1 MMVRLMIPLIQ
12 SDKLKLCLDIRRN
25 IEIGILIQIGI
36 IILTIAKVTD
46 SKLMMML
53 NMLLNKIR
61 VCQHNTGGNI
71 LQRIRALMEWI
82 QSQKKDRT
90 KTQTKRKKEKI
101 KESQKK
107 SEIKKSLRNS
117 KRTEVRNQKKNN
129 QNLMMDNQKN
139 KRLKL
144 LSTKREVL
152 QKLHQ
157 QNQVRVL
164 LILQVK
170 ALFHQSFKV

>member
-1 MMVRLMIPLIQ
+1 MSQTAQM
-12 SDKLKLCLDIRRN
+12 
-25 IEIGILIQIGI
+25 
-36 IILTIAKVTD
+36 
-46 SKLMMML
+46 LMMML